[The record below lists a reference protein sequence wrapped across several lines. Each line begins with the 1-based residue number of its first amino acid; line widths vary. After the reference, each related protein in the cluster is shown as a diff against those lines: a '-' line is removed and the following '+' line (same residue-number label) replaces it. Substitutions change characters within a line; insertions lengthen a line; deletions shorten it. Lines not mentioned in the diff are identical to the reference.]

1 MVCCK
6 CNRTDLCRGCACVKA
21 GRSCVNCLPSK
32 LGNCANATS
41 NAPQVRLVL
50 PIQPCPPLQHPTPC
64 HLCRKIKDGSTT
76 ERSKLKVNLHG
87 TLCRHFNEPNEGATD
102 WWRVWCTERLLSNG
116 MGARRMRNYIGD
128 IQLSMRKANFV
139 IRMFA
144 AVAQDALDSQR
155 YSLVQGFAE
164 SLQHASAKR

>member
-41 NAPQVRLVL
+41 NAPQVR
-50 PIQPCPPLQHPTPC
+50 
-64 HLCRKIKDGSTT
+64 
-76 ERSKLKVNLHG
+76 
-87 TLCRHFNEPNEGATD
+87 
-102 WWRVWCTERLLSNG
+102 CTEQRLLSNG